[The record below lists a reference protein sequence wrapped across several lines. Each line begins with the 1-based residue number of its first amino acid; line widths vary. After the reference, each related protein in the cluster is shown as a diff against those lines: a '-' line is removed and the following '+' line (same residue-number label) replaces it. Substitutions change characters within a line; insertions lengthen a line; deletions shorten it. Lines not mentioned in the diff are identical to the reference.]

1 MKSSRRLPL
10 REGFRSIARLVLR
23 PAETAGNC
31 RFQPIDSV
39 IASTLIRAAAA
50 VAGAV
55 LLSVGFDAAACS
67 GRAHIEIKDSG
78 VYAIDYAAVTTAQP
92 LLADC
97 RADDLYLLNRD
108 KEVPIRVSAD
118 AQGMFSAGQSIV
130 WVGAMLHGPQSWFD
144 QYSAVNV
151 YQLGASPG
159 PHARLRGTDASVAQS
174 KTTLQRTLH
183 FEQEN
188 FMLRVSDQ
196 EMKPG
201 EEPDVW
207 QWAKL
212 TPIDPKPFSFDFD
225 LSDIDVRGAH
235 PASFT
240 FNFRGM
246 SNVPAKR
253 DRAKVADHVVEISIN
268 GKPLK
273 SLSWD
278 GRAEYRAT
286 LDVPLAALKAK
297 GNTLIIRVPKRD
309 KPNDATAF
317 IVDVVMVN
325 WFEAAFPVRS
335 ELSDHA
341 AAFRAVSDGVV
352 DVGLADAT
360 LYGSDGTL
368 QPAGRAALRKDVDY
382 FLAGRD
388 DLRSPLLARP
398 IVEDQLHGEKQ
409 GFDYL
414 VVAHPSLID
423 AIQPL
428 AAFHRAHGMRVA
440 VVDVDN
446 VYDAFN
452 GGIVHPSAIRDLVA
466 WGTAHWASKPKYLL
480 LVGDASFDI
489 HHDQRT
495 NRPDK
500 HMYASRVNPPEAE
513 MTQPDGFWALGSTSY
528 AEFSKQ
534 LPNRNLIPTWQY
546 PTGEGQS
553 ASDNGFVALDAHDIH
568 PQLAVGRLPV
578 VRAEDVKAIVDKTLA
593 YLTAPTPGEWRRD
606 VTFVSTSEVPSFKT
620 TSDKIANDLVSR
632 GFVVNNVYSDA
643 REKDAQHY
651 QNVRETLKRDLDDG
665 NLLVH
670 FLGHGGQ
677 YIWRVGPIGD
687 LFSLDDVSALKNAG
701 RYPMVLAMTCFSA
714 PFDHPTE
721 DSIGERFLRES
732 DKGAVAVFAASWS
745 NWPNPEN
752 SKALVEALL
761 TPGATI
767 GEAILSVKRH
777 TQDPVLVEMYN
788 LLGDPAVVLV
798 QPTEKLV
805 FARAEDRWQPQLLV
819 RVPAYDF
826 GGMVSVDW
834 IDAKGT
840 VIASRHYQSRD
851 AQFALPILADSA
863 QVRVYATDT
872 RNGTAAF
879 GTADVQPPAPPP
891 VKLAKT
897 APPAPAKLPRMRNP
911 KDDIATLNFD
921 PGPTPSVER
930 KADPKP

>member
-1 MKSSRRLPL
+1 LL
-10 REGFRSIARLVLR
+10 L
-23 PAETAGNC
+23 C
-31 RFQPIDSV
+31 
-39 IASTLIRAAAA
+39 AA
-50 VAGAV
+50 V
-55 LLSVGFDAAACS
+55 DAAACT
-67 GRAHIEIKDSG
+67 GRVHVEIKDSG
-78 VYAIDYAAVTTAQP
+78 VYAIDYAALTTAQP
-92 LLADC
+92 SLADC
-97 RADDLYLLNRD
+97 RADEMYLLSRG

-118 AQGMFSAGQSIV
+118 ERGMFSAGQSIV

-144 QYSAVNV
+144 QYSPANV
-151 YQLGASPG
+151 YQLGAAPG
-159 PHARLRGTDASVAQS
+159 SHARLSNADTSASAS
-174 KTTLQRTLH
+174 ATLQRTLH

-225 LSDIDVRGAH
+225 LPDVDVRGART
-235 PASFT
+235 AAFT

-246 SNVPAKR
+246 SNVPAKPNQT
-253 DRAKVADHVVEISIN
+253 KVVDHVIEISIN
-268 GKPLK
+268 GKTLAP
-273 SLSWD
+273 LSWD
-278 GRAEYRAT
+278 GRKEFRKT
-286 LDVPLAALKAK
+286 LDVPLAGLKPK
-297 GNTLIIRVPKRD
+297 GNTVVIRVPKRD
-309 KPNDATAF
+309 KPDDATTF

-325 WFEAAFPVRS
+325 WFEADFPVRDD
-335 ELSDHA
+335 LSDRA
-341 AAFRAVSDGVV
+341 TAFRAPHGGGIDLRRQGSDVF
-352 DVGLADAT
+352 
-360 LYGSDGTL
+360 GSDGTV
-368 QPAGRAALRKDVDY
+368 QSAGRVVLKQDVDY

-388 DLRSPLLARP
+388 DLRQPLLARP
-398 IVEDQLHGEKQ
+398 IADDGLHGDTQ

-414 VVAHPSLID
+414 IVAHPSLID
-423 AIQPL
+423 AIEPL
-428 AAFHRAHGMRVA
+428 AAYHRGQGMRVA
-440 VVDVDN
+440 VIDVDN
-446 VYDAFN
+446 VYDDFN
-452 GGIVHPSAIRDLVA
+452 GGIAHPSAIRDLVA
-466 WGTAHWASKPKYLL
+466 WGTAHWSTKPKYLL

-500 HMYASRVNPPEAE
+500 HMYAARVNPPEAE
-513 MTQPDGFWALGSTSY
+513 MTQPDGFWSLGSTSY

-553 ASDNGFVALDAHDIH
+553 ASDNGFVALDADDIH

-578 VRAEDVKAIVDKTLA
+578 VRADEVKAIVDKTIA
-593 YLTAPTPGEWRRD
+593 YLTKPTPGEWRRD
-606 VTFVSTSEVPSFKT
+606 VTFVSTSEVPAFKS
-620 TSDKIANDLVSR
+620 TSDKIASDLVSR

-643 REKDAQHY
+643 REKNAANY
-651 QNVRETLKRDLDDG
+651 QNVRETLRNDLDAG

-687 LFSLDDVSALKNAG
+687 LFSLHEVSAMKNPG

-761 TPGATI
+761 TPGTKV
-767 GEAILSVKRH
+767 GDAILAVKRK
-777 TQDPVLVEMYN
+777 TQDAVLVEMYN
-788 LLGDPAVVLV
+788 LLGDPAIALV
-798 QPTEKLV
+798 QPKSKLA
-805 FARAEDRWQPQLLV
+805 FARADDRWQPQLLV

-826 GGMVSVDW
+826 GGDIAVDW
-834 IDAKGT
+834 IDDKGG
-840 VIASRHYQSRD
+840 VIAKRNYQSRD
-851 AQFALPILADSA
+851 TQFALPIIDKSA
-863 QVRVYATDT
+863 QVRVYASDV
-872 RNGTAAF
+872 RNGFAAF
-879 GTADVQPPAPPP
+879 GTADVRPPPPPPKPRKPQPPAP
-891 VKLAKT
+891 KL
-897 APPAPAKLPRMRNP
+897 RHVYDP
-911 KDDIATLNFD
+911 KDDISTLDFD
-921 PGPTPSVER
+921 PAAATPG